1 MLLESTLGRATAGTG
16 TPFDFTGTWKNEL
29 GSTATFVQN
38 GASLSGDYVSA
49 VSEDGS
55 STKGTITGFAD
66 GDLIAFL
73 VHWEAFQAIT
83 AWVGQVRPGA
93 TPDTIS
99 TLWQMTKQVDPGE
112 EWASINAGADTFLRQ

>member
-1 MLLESTLGRATAGTG
+1 MLLENTLARSTKGTG
-16 TPFDFTGTWKNEL
+16 TPFDFTGTWTNEL

-38 GASLSGDYVSA
+38 GASLQGDYVSA

-66 GDLIAFL
+66 GDLIAFV
-73 VHWEAFQAIT
+73 VHWDEFQAIT
-83 AWVGQVRPGA
+83 SWVGQITPGTVA
-93 TPDTIS
+93 PTIS

-112 EWASINAGADTFLRQ
+112 EWASINAGADSFVRA